1 VSAHAGCDQK
11 DTYEKTMKKISLL
24 FLCAFLL
31 SACTME
37 QLFLLPVPTTT
48 PILTAT
54 NTYTPLP
61 TATPV
66 TPTLTFTPTPT
77 LSGVK
82 LPTATFEDTA
92 TPEILV
98 TPFALIT
105 PNTTSFPTVQM
116 NGFVSILVSPDTF
129 YKGTKCSPSSVRFT
143 VQVTDPINTK
153 YVLLFARFK
162 SLRAERASKWTSIPM
177 QTIGAGTFVHDLSS
191 EQMLEDAFFQSA
203 WLEYQLVGTTESGK
217 EAARTDIFKERVTM
231 LECVPPPT
239 VVTLKP

>member
-1 VSAHAGCDQK
+1 
-11 DTYEKTMKKISLL
+11 MKKTSLL

-37 QLFLLPVPTTT
+37 QLFLLPVPMTT
-48 PILTAT
+48 PVLTAT

-82 LPTATFEDTA
+82 PPTSIPEDTA
-92 TPEILV
+92 TPERTV
-98 TPFALIT
+98 TPFSLIT
-105 PNTTSFPTVQM
+105 PAFTPFPTIQM
-116 NGFVSILVSPDTF
+116 EGFVSILASPDTF
-129 YKGTKCSPSSVRFT
+129 YKGTKCTPSSVRFT
-143 VQVTDPINTK
+143 VQVTDPANIK
-153 YVLLFARFK
+153 YALLFARFK

-177 QTIGAGTFVHDLSS
+177 QTVGAGTFIHDLSS

-203 WLEYQLVGTTESGK
+203 WVEYQLVGTTQSGV
-217 EAARTDIFKERVTM
+217 EAGRTDIFKQKLTM
-231 LECVPPPT
+231 LECVPTPT
-239 VVTLKP
+239 MTPATVKP